1 MGRIFFSYI
10 KEDGHLVRELA
21 AGLEAA
27 GYTTWYYERDSVPGP
42 SYLDQILQAMGQ
54 VAAVVLVLS
63 PGALESFQV
72 DREVIVAYESRHPF
86 IPLLVG
92 GLTYEEFRSR
102 RPAWAMCLGAST
114 AVALPPEGVAGLL
127 PPEGVAGLLPPLV
140 AGLQRLGLVPEPAA
154 AGASAPVSAVAP
166 PPRARR
172 RHQLPTPPTPLI
184 GREQEAARAG
194 ALLRRAEVRLLTLTG
209 PGGVGKTR
217 LGVQVAADLSAD
229 FADGVVFVSLAA
241 LSDATLVAASIAQ
254 AVEVKEVGGQ
264 ALAATLQEAL
274 QDQQLLLLLDNFEQV
289 LAAAPL
295 VAELLAGCLQLKVL
309 ATSRAPLRVQG
320 EQEFAVLPLALP
332 APTPLPDPEALAQVA
347 AVALF
352 LQRAQDIKP
361 NFALSAQNAGAVV
374 EICRRLD
381 GLPLALELAAARVRL
396 FPPPALLARLSS
408 RLTLLVGGP
417 RDVPARQQT
426 LRATLD
432 WSYSLLTAAERT
444 LFARLAVFVG
454 GRTLEAIEAVC
465 NPQGDLDVLE
475 GMESLVEKNL
485 LRQEEGVG
493 GEPRL
498 VMLETIH
505 EYARERLEASGEAE
519 EVRRRHAE
527 YFVALAEAAAP
538 ELTGPQQGAWLQR
551 LEAEHDNLRAAL
563 AWSRQQAAWEVGLR
577 LGGALWRFWFMH
589 GHLSEGRRWLEVVL
603 GGSGAAPA
611 PARATALHGAGV
623 LAERQGDYGRA
634 TALHAEALAL
644 RRELGDRGG
653 IAGSLNNLGI
663 VAHDQGDYG
672 RATALYEEALALH
685 RELGDT
691 SGIASS
697 LNNLGLVAWQQGDY
711 GRAAALHEEAL
722 ALRRELGDKS
732 GIASSLNN
740 LAVVAQE
747 QGDYGRATALY
758 EESLALMRELGDT
771 WRIALALNNLGEV
784 AYEQGNYGRA
794 VALYAE
800 SLTLCRAIGNKYV
813 AASCLEGLAAVA
825 CAQGQP
831 ERGARLVGVA
841 AALRAALSMPLAPNE
856 RAAQERTVAAARAAL
871 GEDAFAAAWAKGQ
884 TLPLEQAI
892 AYALGEDAPV

>member
-1 MGRIFFSYI
+1 
-10 KEDGHLVRELA
+10 
-21 AGLEAA
+21 
-27 GYTTWYYERDSVPGP
+27 
-42 SYLDQILQAMGQ
+42 
-54 VAAVVLVLS
+54 
-63 PGALESFQV
+63 
-72 DREVIVAYESRHPF
+72 
-86 IPLLVG
+86 
-92 GLTYEEFRSR
+92 
-102 RPAWAMCLGAST
+102 
-114 AVALPPEGVAGLL
+114 
-127 PPEGVAGLLPPLV
+127 
-140 AGLQRLGLVPEPAA
+140 
-154 AGASAPVSAVAP
+154 
-166 PPRARR
+166 
-172 RHQLPTPPTPLI
+172 
-184 GREQEAARAG
+184 
-194 ALLRRAEVRLLTLTG
+194 VRLLTLTG

-589 GHLSEGRRWLEVVL
+589 GHLSEGRRWLEAVL
-603 GGSGAAPA
+603 GGRGAAPA
-611 PARATALHGAGV
+611 PARATALNGAGM
-623 LAERQGDYGRA
+623 LAY
-634 TALHAEALAL
+634 H
-644 RRELGDRGG
+644 
-653 IAGSLNNLGI
+653 
-663 VAHDQGDYG
+663 QGDYG
-672 RATALYEEALALH
+672 RATALYEEALALK
-685 RELGDT
+685 
-691 SGIASS
+691 
-697 LNNLGLVAWQQGDY
+697 
-711 GRAAALHEEAL
+711 
-722 ALRRELGDKS
+722 RELGDKG
-732 GIASSLNN
+732 GIAVL
-740 LAVVAQE
+740 
-747 QGDYGRATALY
+747 
-758 EESLALMRELGDT
+758 
-771 WRIALALNNLGEV
+771 LNNLGEV
-784 AYEQGNYGRA
+784 AYAQGDYGRA
-794 VALYAE
+794 TVLYEE
-800 SLTLCRAIGNKYV
+800 SLALRRELSDKGGIALSLRNLGNVAYEQGDYGRARALHEESLALCREIGNKYN
-813 AASCLEGLAAVA
+813 AAYCLEGLAAVV

-831 ERGARLVGVA
+831 ERGARLLGAA
-841 AALRAALSMPLAPNE
+841 AALRAGIGTPLPPSE
-856 RAAQERTVAAARAAL
+856 RAAQERTVATARAAL

-884 TLPLEQAI
+884 TMPLEQAI
-892 AYALGEDAPV
+892 AYALGEAST